1 MFFGAL
7 VFISSLAAKIRA
19 EENGAFFKVEEK
31 SFVFFESTISNE
43 KADSLLSCSQM
54 CARRA
59 ACKSANFIAS
69 QRTCS
74 LLSEEQTNQPKNF
87 LKRDGSFYLEKVC

>member
-1 MFFGAL
+1 MSFGTL
-7 VFISSLAAKIRA
+7 VFLLFLAAKIKA
-19 EENGAFFKVEEK
+19 EEKGVYFKIEEK
-31 SFVFFESTISNE
+31 CFLFGESTISNE
-43 KADSLLSCSQM
+43 ETDSLLTCSKI

-74 LLSEEQTNQPKNF
+74 LLSEEQTNQPKNL

>member
-1 MFFGAL
+1 MFFGTVAFLLSL
-7 VFISSLAAKIRA
+7 VTKIKA
-19 EENGAFFKVEEK
+19 EESGVYFKIEEK
-31 SFVFFESTISNE
+31 SFLFGESTISNE
-43 KADSLLSCSQM
+43 KANTLLSCSQL

-59 ACKSANFIAS
+59 SCKSANFIAS

-74 LLSEEQTNQPKNF
+74 LLSEEQTTHPKNL